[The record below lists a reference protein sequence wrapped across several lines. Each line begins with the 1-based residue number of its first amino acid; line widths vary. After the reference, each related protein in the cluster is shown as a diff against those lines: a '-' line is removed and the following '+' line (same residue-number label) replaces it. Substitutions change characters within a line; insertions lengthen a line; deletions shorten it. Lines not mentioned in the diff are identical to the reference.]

1 MRKVAIVTGGTR
13 GIGFAIAQQMIKA
26 GFITC
31 IMSRSA
37 EEVCADALNALRAT
51 EADVTPEVFYMAGG
65 IGVAADREAFL
76 CEHLWELDEIPS
88 SEGIRTER
96 WKYMRYRFIPG
107 REELYDL
114 AADSEEAVNLA
125 SDPAY
130 GRTLE
135 ELRRECNRQIE
146 RYVSLR
152 RH

>member
-1 MRKVAIVTGGTR
+1 MPEAYQGVSLLGYTR
-13 GIGFAIAQQMIKA
+13 G
-26 GFITC
+26 
-31 IMSRSA
+31 
-37 EEVCADALNALRAT
+37 
-51 EADVTPEVFYMAGG
+51 EAP
-65 IGVAADREAFL
+65 AADREAFL

-107 REELYDL
+107 WEELYDL
-114 AADSEEAVNLA
+114 AADPEEAVNLA

-130 GRTLE
+130 DRTLE
-135 ELRRECNRQIE
+135 ELRRECDRQIE

>member
-1 MRKVAIVTGGTR
+1 MYQRIIKPVLFSLTIERAHRAVLLLLRCIGLIPGGRWLLRK
-13 GIGFAIAQQMIKA
+13 
-26 GFITC
+26 C
-31 IMSRSA
+31 YA
-37 EEVCADALNALRAT
+37 EAHPSLE
-51 EADVTPEVFYMAGG
+51 
-65 IGVAADREAFL
+65 REAFL